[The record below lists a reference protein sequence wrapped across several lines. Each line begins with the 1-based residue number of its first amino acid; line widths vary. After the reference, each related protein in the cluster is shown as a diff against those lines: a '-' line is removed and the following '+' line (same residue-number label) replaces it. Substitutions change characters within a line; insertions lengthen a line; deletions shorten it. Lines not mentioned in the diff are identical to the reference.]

1 MKKISLIISVVLLT
15 VFGCEQSYIDEIQRV
30 DPGQDVSAPTIN
42 FNFPLDGTQIRV
54 VEDVT
59 PITIN
64 LEVNDDIEIKEVILS
79 LNGQEIVRFDEFR
92 DFRRAILE
100 FTYEELPNGEHTI
113 EARAVD
119 MSDRVTVQAV
129 NFEKI
134 EPYRPIYDNEI
145 FYAPFDG
152 DFTELVRI
160 KSPTVNGTGLGFAD
174 GKVGRAYR
182 GSANGFLVYPAENLT
197 NQEFSA
203 VFWYKVNGDPN
214 RAGLLVMSAPD
225 AVNPANPNFRAK
237 GFRLF
242 REAAGPNQRF
252 KLNVGNGT
260 GDNWFDGGAAAD
272 INPADNEWSHIAIT
286 ISQQMCTV
294 YINGEIVSRGNYSGI
309 DWENC
314 DIISVGSGA
323 PRFVGWGHNS
333 TQSLMDE
340 LRIFDAE
347 LTQEQIQTIMQNEMN

>member
-1 MKKISLIISVVLLT
+1 MKKFSFIAGVIFLSIV
-15 VFGCEQSYIDEIQRV
+15 GCEQSYIDEIQRV
-30 DPGQDVSAPTIN
+30 DPGQDVEAPVVS
-42 FNFPLDGTQIRV
+42 FNFPTNGTQIRV
-54 VEDVT
+54 VEDIT
-59 PITIN
+59 PLVIN
-64 LEVNDDIEIKEVILS
+64 LEVTDDIEIKEVTLS
-79 LNGQEIVRFDEFR
+79 LNGQEIARFDEFR

-100 FTYEELPNGEHTI
+100 FTYEELPNGEHTL

-119 MSDRVTVQAV
+119 MSDRVTVQVV

-160 KSPTVNGTGLGFAD
+160 QSPTVNGTGLGFVE

-182 GSANGFLVYPAENLT
+182 GSSNGFLVYPASNLT

-203 VFWYKVNGDPN
+203 VFWYKLNGSPD
-214 RAGLLVMSAPD
+214 RAGLLVMGPPD
-225 AVNPANPNFRAK
+225 EISPANPNNRSK

-260 GDNWFDGGAAAD
+260 SDNWFDGGAAAD
-272 INPADNEWSHIAIT
+272 ISPLSNEWSHIAIT
-286 ISQQMCTV
+286 ISQQQCTV
-294 YINGEIVSRGNYSGI
+294 YINGEIVSRGTYPGI
-309 DWENC
+309 NWENC

-333 TQSLMDE
+333 TQSLIDE

-347 LTQEQIQTIMQNEMN
+347 LSQQQIRAIMQNEMD